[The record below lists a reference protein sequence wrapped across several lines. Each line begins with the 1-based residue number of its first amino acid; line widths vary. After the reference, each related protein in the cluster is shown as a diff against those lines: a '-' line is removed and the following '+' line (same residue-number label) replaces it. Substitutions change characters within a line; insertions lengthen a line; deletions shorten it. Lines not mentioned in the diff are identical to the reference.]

1 MVDRDQ
7 LFPQVVA
14 RWAREAP
21 ERVFLQ
27 HADTGESWTYA
38 RTNQEGLVW
47 ADVFDGRAPDSV
59 VVTFLPNSLD
69 YVAVAL
75 GLAWVPTIEVPAN
88 TNLKGDLLAHVIRD
102 SGATEMVVGEEL
114 LERASSAGEVFAA
127 LERVIVVPRAGAREV
142 LADPSVLPAN
152 GVGSREVL
160 ASAVARERS
169 DEEGPGPY
177 DLAFILYTSGTTGP
191 SKGVMCTWTQTMGPV
206 VAGRAHVGPDDADYV
221 PLPLFHIGGRAKPYR
236 MAFVG
241 GRCVVKHSFKTRDF
255 WSDVRAYACT
265 VTQLMPQMARWLLAQ
280 EPRDDDADNPLDI
293 VMMVP
298 LIDELPEFRERFG
311 VRIRTGYNMTE
322 TSGPIGRSDDVL
334 TNEGHSGSCRPG
346 FQLRIAD
353 DDDRPVPVGEV
364 GELLIRADEPGA
376 LMAGYWRNPE
386 KTVEAWRNLWFHTGD
401 LFRVDEQ
408 GRYYYVDRK
417 KDSIRRRGENISSAE
432 VEQQILTHPDVL
444 EAGVVATPSPEG
456 EDEVLAFV
464 LPHAGSDL
472 TAGALHAH
480 LMEVMPRFMVPRF
493 IELVDDFPRTEA
505 TLRIQ
510 KAELRKKGR
519 GDATWDALADETS
532 RR

>member
-1 MVDRDQ
+1 MVSRSE

-14 RWAREAP
+14 RHAREVP
-21 ERVFLQ
+21 ERVFLR

-38 RTNQEGLVW
+38 RTHEEGLSW
-47 ADVFDGRAPDSV
+47 ADAFDGGGPDSV

-191 SKGVMCTWTQTMGPV
+191 SKGVMCSWTQTYTG
-206 VAGRAHVGPDDADYV
+206 AGLVSDYLGFTAEDVYYV
-221 PLPLFHIGGRAKPYR
+221 PLPLFHIGGRMVPY
-236 MAFVG
+236 AVALAG
-241 GRCVVKHSFKTRDF
+241 GRCVVKSYFRTPDF
-255 WSDVRAYACT
+255 WPDIRRHGCT
-265 VTQLMPQMARWLLAQ
+265 VTQLMPVMARWLLAQ
-280 EPRDDDADNPLDI
+280 EPQDDDADNPLDRVTLI
-293 VMMVP
+293 P

-311 VRIRTGYNMTE
+311 VRIRCAYNMTE
-322 TSGPIGRSDDVL
+322 TSCPIVAEGDVL
-334 TNEGHSGSCRPG
+334 ANEGHSGVRREG
-346 FQLRIAD
+346 FELRIAD

-376 LMAGYWRNPE
+376 LMSGYWRQPE

-417 KDSIRRRGENISSAE
+417 KDSIRRRGENISSVE
-432 VEQQILTHPDVL
+432 VEQEILKHPDVA

-464 LPHAGSDL
+464 LPRAGSGL
-472 TAGALHAH
+472 TAGALHAD
-480 LMEVMPRFMVPRF
+480 LAERMPRFMVPRF

-519 GDATWDALADETS
+519 GDATWDALAA
-532 RR
+532 R